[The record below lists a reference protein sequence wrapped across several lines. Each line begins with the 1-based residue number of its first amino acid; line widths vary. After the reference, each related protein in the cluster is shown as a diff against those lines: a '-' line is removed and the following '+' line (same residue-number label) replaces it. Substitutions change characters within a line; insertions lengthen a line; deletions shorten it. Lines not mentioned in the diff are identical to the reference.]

1 MLRDRNV
8 SEAEN
13 RKLVVS
19 LRRKRIQCTLK
30 FQKEVRKDGTNC
42 LGQPQGH
49 REDGRVGSGLHRAPG
64 SQTAGAGGSDDFRVD
79 HRRTLNGR
87 GTYGQERES
96 LGTPG
101 AQSLRRLWRC
111 SRPAFT
117 ASTNRDVE
125 KSTSDIAGA

>member
-19 LRRKRIQCTLK
+19 LSRKRIQCTLK
-30 FQKEVRKDGTNC
+30 SQKMVPTAWDSHMATERMEGLVVVCTGHQEVKQ
-42 LGQPQGH
+42 LG
-49 REDGRVGSGLHRAPG
+49 L
-64 SQTAGAGGSDDFRVD
+64 GGSDNFRVD

-87 GTYGQERES
+87 GTYGRERV
-96 LGTPG
+96 LGGPG
-101 AQSLRRLWRC
+101 AQSLRGLWRC

-117 ASTNRDVE
+117 ASTNRDAE
-125 KSTSDIAGA
+125 KSTSDISGP